1 MGPSLPLFPEQ
12 ASTMAGRVDALYFY
26 LLAVSG
32 FFAVLIAILVIVFAI
47 KYRRRSETELPRG
60 IEGSLKLEVAW
71 TAIPLAI
78 AMSFFFWGAKLFFA
92 MNIPPN
98 NALEV
103 YVVGK
108 QWMWK
113 VQHADGQR
121 EINELHV
128 PVNRAVRLTMTSEDV
143 IHDFFVPAFRMKKDV
158 LPGRYTTAWFQATRP
173 GRYHLFCAQYCGTKH
188 SAMIGWIDVM
198 EPADFQAWLSGGA
211 ASESLASAGAKLFQ
225 RHACNTCHRQDSLAR
240 GPNLQGLFGKP
251 VQLADGRSVVADE
264 SYLRESILTPNAKIV
279 AGFQPIM
286 PTFQG
291 LVSEEELLQLVAYVK
306 SLSNPPPA
314 PGLTPAAG
322 GAVLPSVN
330 RAAPQSEPAREKG
343 K

>member
-1 MGPSLPLFPEQ
+1 
-12 ASTMAGRVDALYFY
+12 MAGRVDALYFY
-26 LLAVSG
+26 LLAVSA
-32 FFAVLIAILVIVFAI
+32 FFATLIALLVIIFAI
-47 KYRRRSETELPRG
+47 KYRRRSEAELPRG

-71 TAIPLAI
+71 SVIPLII
-78 AMSFFFWGAKLFFA
+78 ALSFFFWGAKLFFA
-92 MNIPPN
+92 MNRPPN
-98 NALEV
+98 DALEV

-113 VQHADGQR
+113 IQHADGQR

-158 LPGRYTTAWFQATRP
+158 LPGRYTTAWFEASKP

-188 SAMIGWIDVM
+188 SAMIGWINVM
-198 EPADFQAWLSGGA
+198 EPSDYQAWLSGGA
-211 ASESLASAGAKLFQ
+211 ASESLAAAGAKLFQ
-225 RHACNTCHRQDSLAR
+225 RHACNTCHRPDSLAR
-240 GPNLQGLFGKP
+240 GPNLEGLFNKE
-251 VQLADGRSVVADE
+251 VQLSEGRTVVADE
-264 SYLRESILTPNAKIV
+264 SYIRESILTPNAKIV
-279 AGFQPIM
+279 MGFQPIM

-306 SLSNPPPA
+306 SLSKPTLLPLPAGEGRGEGRPA
-314 PGLTPAAG
+314 PGAG
-322 GAVLPSVN
+322 SATLPPVH
-330 RAAPQSEPAREKG
+330 RAAPPSKEKA